1 MFVAVY
7 SYIFGKSSPPF
18 VSFSFFIICF
28 VLTLMILI
36 ALTQH
41 SKAVPTCL
49 TNSLWSYWCIYV
61 CWAGAELSNIYNSL
75 HLFIYKRNI
84 LSQSIT
90 FFSCIG
96 LVSTDTKPPISVSVS
111 ETELKK
117 VDSYT
122 KTQLKTPDIKTKK
135 KKRKEKTTNNSWLVQ
150 KQAWLGVFTAV
161 CLLRPILAIN
171 ESTYKHC
178 QGNKQRGQPFV

>member
-61 CWAGAELSNIYNSL
+61 CWAGAELSNICNSL

-90 FFSCIG
+90 FFF
-96 LVSTDTKPPISVSVS
+96 LVSDWCRPILNLWYLYRYRKQNWKKWIP
-111 ETELKK
+111 TQKHNLKLQ
-117 VDSYT
+117 T
-122 KTQLKTPDIKTKK
+122 LKQKK
-135 KKRKEKTTNNSWLVQ
+135 KKKNHKQFLACTETGLTGCFHGCLPPETN
-150 KQAWLGVFTAV
+150 T
-161 CLLRPILAIN
+161 C
-171 ESTYKHC
+171 H
-178 QGNKQRGQPFV
+178 